1 MHGLQSGSWFDIISP
16 MTKNPSKSKRNH
28 LYLTEHA
35 KQRLTERDLWPVLG
49 QIAKIAHHPS
59 APRFRDLSSDGRPV
73 ERVEIDGICLVVAR
87 QTKGKHLT
95 LLTVHS
101 GSEVGARARARI
113 TTVSKNLKATSA
125 A

>member
-1 MHGLQSGSWFDIISP
+1 
-16 MTKNPSKSKRNH
+16 
-28 LYLTEHA
+28 
-35 KQRLTERDLWPVLG
+35 
-49 QIAKIAHHPS
+49 
-59 APRFRDLSSDGRPV
+59 
-73 ERVEIDGICLVVAR
+73 LVVAR

-101 GSEVGARARARI
+101 GSEVGTRARARI